1 MTMNTFYLFVFSF
14 LGTLFPTFLGSVI
27 PFIFKKSHPK
37 ITSFFITFAIGTIIS
52 LLFMELIPHA
62 IEHSNNI
69 FDNNMYG
76 ILLSLVIIFI
86 TGLIFF
92 FLHEFMHK
100 ITHHHKHD
108 EDDVSP
114 CHDHVHSNEMILQ
127 NKITLT
133 SSLIYLFA
141 IFIHNIPEGFVLGT
155 FFNGENFPLSGLM
168 MTISLFI
175 HNLIIGYSISS
186 SFKKSEKG
194 KLYSISLTTLN
205 GLVSF
210 ILAIIGYYFSISFPE
225 IVTTI
230 IFAIS
235 SGSLLYV
242 LIIELLPSIFY
253 EYKNKYTFLILAF
266 SFVLSTFLLMI

>member
-1 MTMNTFYLFVFSF
+1 MNTIYLYIFSF
-14 LGTLFPTFLGSVI
+14 LGTLFPTFLGAI
-27 PFIFKKSHPK
+27 FPFVFKKLHPK
-37 ITSFFITFAIGTIIS
+37 LTSFFMTFAVGAIIS
-52 LLFMELIPHA
+52 LLFIELIPHA
-62 IEHSNNI
+62 LEHSNTI
-69 FDNNMYG
+69 FNNKTYG
-76 ILLSLVIIFI
+76 ILLSLSIIFI
-86 TGLIFF
+86 TGFLF
-92 FLHEFMHK
+92 FLLHELMHK
-100 ITHHHKHD
+100 ITHHHNHD
-108 EDDVSP
+108 EEDVTP
-114 CHDHVHSNEMILQ
+114 CHDHVHSNEMILE

-155 FFNGENFPLSGLM
+155 FFTGETFPLSGLM

-186 SFKKSEKG
+186 SFKKSQKG
-194 KLYSISLTTLN
+194 KLFSILLTSLN

-210 ILAIIGYYFSISFPE
+210 ILAIVGYYFSISFPD
-225 IVTTI
+225 IITTI

-242 LIIELLPSIFY
+242 LLIELLPSIFY

-266 SFVLSTFLLMI
+266 SFVLSTFLLLI